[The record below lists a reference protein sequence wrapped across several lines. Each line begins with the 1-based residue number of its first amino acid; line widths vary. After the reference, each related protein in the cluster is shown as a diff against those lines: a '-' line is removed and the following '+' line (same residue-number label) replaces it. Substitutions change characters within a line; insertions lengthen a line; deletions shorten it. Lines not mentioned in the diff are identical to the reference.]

1 MPGLHPGGELP
12 CRLFCLGLVGLVL
25 ERCADGGGG
34 AAEDQDGPAEDEKKY
49 LSTIPTEINCALIC
63 TSRISNGLA
72 QLLAVA
78 EISLPD
84 CGTTLREINHTPA
97 PYTNIRVSL
106 CRKNKLMN
114 AQQND

>member
-49 LSTIPTEINCALIC
+49 LSTIPTEINCAFNMHIQDIKWARSTLSGCRDI
-63 TSRISNGLA
+63 TARLWGNSSRI
-72 QLLAVA
+72 Q
-78 EISLPD
+78 P
-84 CGTTLREINHTPA
+84 
-97 PYTNIRVSL
+97 
-106 CRKNKLMN
+106 
-114 AQQND
+114 

>member
-1 MPGLHPGGELP
+1 MWLRPANDTFMPGLHPGGELP

-34 AAEDQDGPAEDEKKY
+34 AAEDQDGPAEDEKIY

-78 EISLPD
+78 EISLSD
-84 CGTTLREINHTPA
+84 CGTILREINHT
-97 PYTNIRVSL
+97 VSDDSD
-106 CRKNKLMN
+106 LMMMR
-114 AQQND
+114 

>member
-84 CGTTLREINHTPA
+84 CGTILREINH
-97 PYTNIRVSL
+97 
-106 CRKNKLMN
+106 MHN
-114 AQQND
+114 ALYG